1 MEEDKLQNNYNMN
14 SMIEKIHQLMQAFPQ
29 LTWISQSEDLN
40 RYASDYTE
48 DFVFPPHAVLIPRS
62 TEEIAEVMQF
72 CNNNKIYVTVRG
84 AGTGLS
90 GAALP
95 VCGGLVISTEKL
107 NKIISIDYNNMM
119 ATIEPG
125 VINADLKQAVGEL
138 GLYYPPDPASMGSST
153 IGGNVAHSAGG
164 PKAVKYGI
172 TRDYILNLEVV
183 LANGETIW
191 TGANT
196 LKNSTGFNLTQ
207 LFIGS
212 EGLLG
217 VVTKIVVKLLP
228 LPTQELLMLAAYS
241 NIYDCAVAVNKIMA
255 SSVKPAAIELM
266 ESSGIKISME
276 ATNTSFPLV
285 DGAQAYL
292 LFAFD
297 GFEGDDLFSQ
307 AELIYPMLEETG
319 ALEILPSPNSDV
331 AQQWWKVRR
340 SIGETVKQ
348 HSIYKEEDTVV
359 PRFALPQ
366 LLTKVKE
373 IGDVY
378 GFESVCYGHAGDG
391 NLHVNILKNELSD
404 EHWNVEIPKAIRQIF
419 KVCKSLGGTI
429 SGEHGIGYSQK
440 EYLNEVLSN
449 QHIDLM
455 KGIKRVFD
463 PNGILNPGKWVD

>member
-1 MEEDKLQNNYNMN
+1 MV
-14 SMIEKIHQLMQAFPQ
+14 EKIKDLMNEFPLYQ
-29 LTWISQSEDLN
+29 WVNDIEALD

-48 DFVFPPHAVLIPRS
+48 DFVFPPHAVLIPNDVD
-62 TEEIAEVMQF
+62 EIAAVLKY
-72 CNNNKIYVTVRG
+72 CNLHQIHVTTRG

-95 VCGGLVISTEKL
+95 VLGGLVISTERL
-107 NKIISIDYNNMM
+107 NHIINIDYNNLT
-119 ATIEPG
+119 ATVEPG
-125 VINADLKQAVGEL
+125 VINAELKKAVSEL

-183 LANGETIW
+183 LSSGEIIW

-217 VVTKIVVKLLP
+217 IITKIVVKLVP
-228 LPTQELLMLAAYS
+228 LPTQELLLLAAFE
-241 NIYDCAVAVNKIMA
+241 NNYDCAIAVNKIMA
-255 SSVKPAAIELM
+255 SSVKPAAIEFM
-266 ESSGIKISME
+266 EVSGILISME
-276 ATNTSFPLV
+276 ATQTTFPV
-285 DGAQAYL
+285 IDNAQAYL

-297 GFEGDDLFSQ
+297 GFDGDDLFLQ
-307 AELIYPMLEETG
+307 AEMMYPILEESG
-319 ALEILPSPNSDV
+319 AIDILPSPNSDV

-340 SIGETVKQ
+340 AIGETVKQ

-359 PRFALPQ
+359 PRFSLPQ

-373 IGDVY
+373 IGNEY
-378 GFESVCYGHAGDG
+378 GFQSVCYGHAGDG
-391 NLHVNILKNELSD
+391 NLHVNILKNDLSD
-404 EHWNVEIPKAIRQIF
+404 EYWNNEIPKAIRKIF
-419 KVCKSLGGTI
+419 QACKSLGGTI

-440 EYLNEVLSN
+440 QYLDEVFSLE
-449 QHIDLM
+449 HRRLM
-455 KGIKRVFD
+455 KGIKDVFD
-463 PNGILNPGKWVD
+463 PNGILNPGKWVDDSF

>member
-1 MEEDKLQNNYNMN
+1 MEQDKLQNNYTMI
-14 SMIEKIHQLMQAFPQ
+14 SIIEKIDKLILSFPQ
-29 LTWISQSEDLN
+29 LTWIAHSEDLN

-48 DFVFPPHAVLIPRS
+48 DFVFPPHAVLIPR
-62 TEEIAEVMQF
+62 TAVEISMVMKY
-72 CNNNKIYVTVRG
+72 CNENGIHVTVRG

-95 VCGGLVISTEKL
+95 VLGGLVISTEKL
-107 NKIISIDYNNMM
+107 NKILSIDYNNLM
-119 ATIEPG
+119 ATVEPG
-125 VINADLKQAVGEL
+125 VINADLKQAVSEV

-172 TRDYILNLEVV
+172 TRDYIINLEVV
-183 LANGETIW
+183 LANGDIIW

-217 VVTKIVVKLLP
+217 VITKIVVKLVP
-228 LPTQELLMLAAYS
+228 HPSQELLMIAAFS
-241 NIYDCAVAVNKIMA
+241 NIFDSAVAVNKIMA
-255 SSVKPAAIELM
+255 SSIKPAAIELM
-266 ESSGIKISME
+266 EASGIKISME
-276 ATNTSFPLV
+276 ATKTPFPLV

-307 AELIYPMLEETG
+307 VELIYPVLEETG
-319 ALEILPSPNSDV
+319 AIEILPAPNSDV

-373 IGDVY
+373 IGDLY

-391 NLHVNILKNELSD
+391 NLHVNILKKDLTD
-404 EHWNVEIPKAIRQIF
+404 EYWNVEIPKAIRQIF
-419 KVCKSLGGTI
+419 KVCKDLGGTI

-440 EYLNEVLSN
+440 DYLNEVLSN
-449 QHIDLM
+449 QHINLM
-455 KGIKRVFD
+455 KGIKSVFD
-463 PNGILNPGKWVD
+463 PNGILNPGKWVE

>member
-1 MEEDKLQNNYNMN
+1 MEGDKLQNNYK
-14 SMIEKIHQLMQAFPQ
+14 MILMTEKIDELIKSFPD
-29 LTWISQSEDLN
+29 LTWISHSDDLYK
-40 RYASDYTE
+40 YASDYTE
-48 DFVFPPHAVLIPRS
+48 DFVFPPHAVLIPS
-62 TEEIAEVMQF
+62 SAEEISLVIKY
-72 CNNNKIYVTVRG
+72 CNEKKIYVTVRG

-95 VCGGLVISTEKL
+95 VYGGLVISTEKL
-107 NKIISIDYNNMM
+107 NRILSIDYNNMM
-119 ATIEPG
+119 ATVEPG
-125 VINADLKQAVGEL
+125 VINADLKLAVSEV

-183 LANGETIW
+183 LANGDIIW

-196 LKNSTGFNLTQ
+196 LKNSTGFNFTQ

-217 VVTKIVVKLLP
+217 VITKIVVKLVP
-228 LPTQELLMLAAYS
+228 LPTQELLMIAAFS
-241 NIYDCAVAVNKIMA
+241 NIFDSAVAVNKIMA
-255 SSVKPAAIELM
+255 SSIKPAAIELM
-266 ESSGIKISME
+266 EASGIRISME
-276 ATNTSFPLV
+276 ATKTSFPLV
-285 DGAQAYL
+285 EGAQAYL

-297 GFEGDDLFSQ
+297 GFDGDDLFSQ
-307 AELIYPMLEETG
+307 VESIYPLLDETG
-319 ALEILPSPNSDV
+319 AIEILPAPNSDV

-348 HSIYKEEDTVV
+348 HSVYKEEDTVV

-373 IGDVY
+373 ISNLY
-378 GFESVCYGHAGDG
+378 GFETVCYGHAGDG
-391 NLHVNILKNELSD
+391 NLHVNILKNDLSD
-404 EHWNVEIPKAIRQIF
+404 EYWNVEIPKAIRQIF

-440 EYLNEVLSN
+440 DYLNEVLSN
-449 QHIDLM
+449 QHISLM
-455 KGIKRVFD
+455 KGVKKVFD
-463 PNGILNPGKWVD
+463 PNGILNPGKWVE